1 MSFEIKVWLY
11 GLGTAKTKSKNLKRI
26 SLDEI
31 SRAKAFHV
39 FIRELPKGKWKRI
52 TSEPELIPTTE
63 RSKADKRLYIDS
75 YVSFVQ
81 EELEPTPLP
90 EEIELKLPEIPKPK
104 RVSKTKKQFT
114 REVSKLLKTEAKKA
128 GVKYSDNRVLN
139 FIDKLWASFSKA
151 PQIVLSDLFKNNL
164 VIQEIKRITDSE
176 KRKKK
181 KEKDKKLQEQY
192 RKKLQDKEF
201 SISPL
206 VDAKVEIKFKEIFR
220 TDKLRKPD
228 EQTISLLDR
237 SIGEYEEIDRQTAFV
252 QINAEYDAMIYI
264 SAEQALDDDTA
275 TDYYIE
281 KVKQDMY
288 KLFDEAIEK
297 GLFRPSNK
305 SQYLFRLIVPL
316 LDAKGMI
323 PETYKNIENKKAVGQ
338 GFSIPR
344 QIIKTKEDLELTLDY
359 LFSFLR
365 PAMARYIKLNHM
377 SGYAIAGFSMERLLI

>member
-1 MSFEIKVWLY
+1 MSIEIKVWLY
-11 GLGTAKTKSKNLKRI
+11 GLGVGKTKLKKLKRI

-39 FIRELPKGKWKRI
+39 FARKLPKGKWQRI
-52 TSEPELIPTTE
+52 TTDIEFIPSTE
-63 RSKADKRLYIDS
+63 RSKTDKIIYIDS
-75 YVSFVQ
+75 FVSFVQ
-81 EELEPTPLP
+81 EELEPSPPP
-90 EEIELKLPEIPKPK
+90 EAIELKLPEVPKPK

-114 REVSKLLKTEAKKA
+114 KEVSKLLKTEAKKT
-128 GVKYSDNRVLN
+128 GIKYSDNRALN
-139 FIDKLWASFSKA
+139 FIDKLWTNFSKA
-151 PQIVLSDLFKNNL
+151 PQIIISELFKNNL
-164 VIQEIKRITDSE
+164 IIQEIKRIRDTE

-192 RKKLQDKEF
+192 RQKLQNKEF
-201 SISPL
+201 SLTPL
-206 VDAKVEIKFKEIFR
+206 VGGEVEINFKEIFK
-220 TDKLRKPD
+220 TDELRSPN
-228 EQTISLLDR
+228 EQTISILNKTT
-237 SIGEYEEIDRQTAFV
+237 GEYEELDRQTAFV
-252 QINAEYDAMIYI
+252 QINVEYDSMIYI
-264 SAEQALDDDTA
+264 SSEQALDDDTA

-288 KLFDEAIEK
+288 NLFDEAIDK
-297 GLFRPSNK
+297 GLFRPSKK

-323 PETYKNIENKKAVGQ
+323 PETYKNRDKEKASGQ

-344 QIIKTKEDLELTLDY
+344 QIIKTKEDLELTLDF